1 MQPTSKAPAPAPPLA
16 LTPLAP
22 VGAEPGTP
30 TSKFGVV
37 TTPTRAPAGTD
48 ATGTS
53 VPFTPGPVAMTEY
66 FSPRTVAPRTVSW
79 RFGPLQPQPTIME
92 LEPIPEQ
99 DSPTALPS
107 SVLVAPAAAPGGS
120 CGSWLL
126 LRARVAELARSRAA
140 LAEPAAPR
148 PAQATLAGALQLAH
162 PSLFAAQAP
171 VPRPPGLLLSSTVP
185 ARPLSGPQVPPAFLA
200 LAQAR
205 PCEPRLPLHVSGEAA
220 GVHQGGARAPE
231 GPLPVWYGDLVRQ
244 SLRTVPAAKSPPS
257 PHAAVFVV
265 LLEHTFIDTTGVRRV
280 RPTRASG
287 RAILDTS
294 EVPVVQIRRPDPDWW
309 LPPATVPR
317 LHPMLPSEPTIVSG
331 DWALP
336 LMDPIRH
343 QDPDAAG
350 QREL

>member
-1 MQPTSKAPAPAPPLA
+1 
-16 LTPLAP
+16 
-22 VGAEPGTP
+22 
-30 TSKFGVV
+30 
-37 TTPTRAPAGTD
+37 
-48 ATGTS
+48 
-53 VPFTPGPVAMTEY
+53 
-66 FSPRTVAPRTVSW
+66 
-79 RFGPLQPQPTIME
+79 ME

-107 SVLVAPAAAPGGS
+107 SVLVAPAAAPGGT

-185 ARPLSGPQVPPAFLA
+185 ARPLSGPQVPPASLA

-220 GVHQGGARAPE
+220 GVHQGGVRAPE
-231 GPLPVWYGDLVRQ
+231 GPLPVWCGDLVRQ

-265 LLEHTFIDTTGVRRV
+265 LLEHTFIDTTGVRRERIRRYTTGV
-280 RPTRASG
+280 PLRHTP
-287 RAILDTS
+287 S
-294 EVPVVQIRRPDPDWW
+294 EVPVVRIRRPDPDWW
-309 LPPATVPR
+309 LPPPTVPR

-336 LMDPIRH
+336 LMDPLRH
-343 QDPDAAG
+343 QLEEVQICFGHSAD
-350 QREL
+350 